1 MAGADAPSLRAIV
14 ARHGPACSFFD
25 RGAAPC
31 MRELAHGTSLGGRP
45 PPLPGRSGLPASAS
59 QLTSALALIELEG
72 VARRIVILP
81 PDADPAHLATVIAA
95 AGIDAAVID
104 AGTAAHPSLDALLR
118 VVGRPAIEPRAQELP
133 AHNHTE

>member
-1 MAGADAPSLRAIV
+1 M
-14 ARHGPACSFFD
+14 H
-25 RGAAPC
+25 
-31 MRELAHGTSLGGRP
+31 ELAHGTSLGGS
-45 PPLPGRSGLPASAS
+45 LPALAGRSVLLATAS

-104 AGTAAHPSLDALLR
+104 AGTPAHPSLDALLR
-118 VVGRPAIEPRAQELP
+118 RPSKMQFRGAPRSDTIQG
-133 AHNHTE
+133 